1 MALDPNLSRHFRKK
15 DEIKGKRQI
24 YQKTIAYKSNR
35 SANKHLK
42 LADAHIKQLEEQKTG
57 AMYKTGVAV
66 KAAKQS
72 IKKAKKRN
80 PVGTLSEDW
89 KCPYYHTS
97 YCQVTGHT
105 GCGSPSCA
113 MKSKTKEEREAALQ
127 HIASEAVDDALN
139 ELAYQG
145 KGTG

>member
-1 MALDPNLSRHFRKK
+1 M
-15 DEIKGKRQI
+15 
-24 YQKTIAYKSNR
+24 
-35 SANKHLK
+35 K
-42 LADAHIKQLEEQKTG
+42 LADAHVKQLEELKTG
-57 AMYKTGVAV
+57 SMYKAGVAV

-80 PVGTLSEDW
+80 PVGTLPEDW
-89 KCPYYHTS
+89 KCPFYHTS

-105 GCGSPSCA
+105 GCGSPLCA
-113 MKSKTKEEREAALQ
+113 MKNKTKEEREAALQ
-127 HIASEAVDDALN
+127 HIANKAVDDALN